1 MAKGKA
7 ILDTIK
13 GVWNYAPKAIQ
24 PSKYAPQFA
33 KNAGYA
39 TNRALV
45 GKMGAKGV
53 RNLKAGGAVA
63 LGLGS
68 LIGDSGPEEDE
79 TMQRAMNQ
87 LRYGADM
94 TDEQLQ
100 EAQASGQ
107 AFRDTGAIGENGLS
121 EADAR
126 AYIAQNADQRGT
138 AEKIGGGVL
147 NALSFIPGAGQAVG
161 LLGGMEYDRRLGK
174 ARNLNLENIVGK
186 LRGDANEGKIRRN
199 MEGTMGKFMTE
210 GLLDNEFG
218 RGKVR
223 GSGGIKPAIDEMAQ
237 AEESAALKQY
247 EAIKAKDGV
256 FAAISSPYAAKAG
269 RQVYLDVQEA
279 SGGDKNNMEALLS
292 GAGLTD
298 EETSARY
305 YGDPK
310 ANAASNQKLAEE
322 AIAKQSASQQALAS
336 ASAQTSLE
344 AQDKARSG
352 EIDLKPATN
361 PEEVRNAQATI
372 ATQKGFHGQSP
383 ISIEQQAYMNARGQ
397 KSDVQM
403 QNSLNSPEWK
413 ALFER
418 HQKQA
423 TANAQAA
430 RNYIAPQ
437 HRMGVSPTGQASR
450 DAEAARIF
458 GGNTPS
464 ATPSVP
470 AQVNAAATTPGIPS
484 NVAPARPNPELVPPV
499 VPGAQG
505 QKNPVMAPTPY
516 GVGTATPG
524 FPKLPDLGAP
534 VRSAVD
540 RALTQQSSRPG
551 NVMAPTPYGIGT
563 ATPGMP
569 QVPDIGAPVRGAVDR
584 ALTQQSSRPGNVMA
598 PSPYGLGT
606 ATPGMPQ
613 APDIGAPVRNAVQGA
628 LTQQS
633 SPPGVAPKKPMSQ
646 AEIAQMIAE
655 QERQKVDARNRANP
669 KSSPMP
675 RPDAMRRFR

>member
-7 ILDTIK
+7 IWDTIK

-24 PSKYAPQFA
+24 PSTYAPQFA

-269 RQVYLDVQEA
+269 RRFISTFKKLLAVTRTTWRHCFLGLDLPM
-279 SGGDKNNMEALLS
+279 KKLLL
-292 GAGLTD
+292 ATT
-298 EETSARY
+298 ETRR
-305 YGDPK
+305 
-310 ANAASNQKLAEE
+310 
-322 AIAKQSASQQALAS
+322 
-336 ASAQTSLE
+336 QTP
-344 AQDKARSG
+344 
-352 EIDLKPATN
+352 PAT
-361 PEEVRNAQATI
+361 R
-372 ATQKGFHGQSP
+372 
-383 ISIEQQAYMNARGQ
+383 
-397 KSDVQM
+397 
-403 QNSLNSPEWK
+403 SLPK
-413 ALFER
+413 
-418 HQKQA
+418 K
-423 TANAQAA
+423 
-430 RNYIAPQ
+430 P
-437 HRMGVSPTGQASR
+437 SR
-450 DAEAARIF
+450 
-458 GGNTPS
+458 
-464 ATPSVP
+464 
-470 AQVNAAATTPGIPS
+470 
-484 NVAPARPNPELVPPV
+484 
-499 VPGAQG
+499 
-505 QKNPVMAPTPY
+505 
-516 GVGTATPG
+516 
-524 FPKLPDLGAP
+524 
-534 VRSAVD
+534 
-540 RALTQQSSRPG
+540 SSRPH
-551 NVMAPTPYGIGT
+551 
-563 ATPGMP
+563 
-569 QVPDIGAPVRGAVDR
+569 
-584 ALTQQSSRPGNVMA
+584 SRPL
-598 PSPYGLGT
+598 PRHPPRL
-606 ATPGMPQ
+606 PLKLR
-613 APDIGAPVRNAVQGA
+613 IRLA
-628 LTQQS
+628 LVKSTLSQ
-633 SPPGVAPKKPMSQ
+633 PRTPKKSGTL
-646 AEIAQMIAE
+646 
-655 QERQKVDARNRANP
+655 RQLSPRRKDSTDRVLSLLSNRLT
-669 KSSPMP
+669 
-675 RPDAMRRFR
+675 

>member
-7 ILDTIK
+7 IWDTIK

-24 PSKYAPQFA
+24 PSTYAPQFA

-458 GGNTPS
+458 GGNTTAP
-464 ATPSVP
+464 APQAPLP
-470 AQVNAAATTPGIPS
+470 AQVNAAATTPRVQTAPS
-484 NVAPARPNPELVPPV
+484 PSRASLLGPSATPGMTPEQKYGPQALDSAKRDGVFLSTNPNIM
-499 VPGAQG
+499 
-505 QKNPVMAPTPY
+505 KPTPY
-516 GVGTATPG
+516 GV
-524 FPKLPDLGAP
+524 
-534 VRSAVD
+534 
-540 RALTQQSSRPG
+540 
-551 NVMAPTPYGIGT
+551 GT

-584 ALTQQSSRPGNVMA
+584 ALTQQSSMPGNVMA
-598 PSPYGLGT
+598 PSPYGLNT
-606 ATPGMPQ
+606 ATPGVPQ

-646 AEIAQMIAE
+646 EEIAKMIAE
-655 QERQKVDARNRANP
+655 QERQKVDARNNANP
-669 KSSPMP
+669 QISPIP
-675 RPDAMRRFR
+675 RPNPMRRFR